1 MNNII
6 KIVLYNNERIVITSY
21 NKLLEISS
29 EMIKIDNFLIIGEN
43 LKIKKMDNYM
53 IEILGKVEEVKNEK

>member
-6 KIVLYNNERIVITSY
+6 KIILYNNERIVITSY

-29 EMIKIDNFLIIGEN
+29 EIIKIDDFLIIGEN
-43 LKIKKMDNYM
+43 LKIKKMDSYM